1 VSFPTTM
8 QFRLSIL
15 GTHID
20 HEGYIF
26 PMYVSPSLDLIFMV
40 YWLSN
45 LHVIFINNACR
56 SVSPLPYNLGS
67 PYLVH
72 TLIIMIWSTHWL
84 SWFGPHIDYC
94 DLAHTLI
101 IVIWPTHWLSWIGPH
116 IDYLIWSTHWLLW
129 FDPHID
135 YHDLVHTLIIV
146 ILATHW
152 LLWFGPHI
160 EFIVIWA
167 THWLLWFGP
176 HIDYHDYG
184 GHMCIYYLT

>member
-1 VSFPTTM
+1 MSFPTTM

-101 IVIWPTHWLSWIGPH
+101 IVIWPTHWL
-116 IDYLIWSTHWLLW
+116 
-129 FDPHID
+129 
-135 YHDLVHTLIIV
+135 
-146 ILATHW
+146 
-152 LLWFGPHI
+152 
-160 EFIVIWA
+160 
-167 THWLLWFGP
+167 LWFGP
-176 HIDYHDYG
+176 HIDYRELVHTLIIWFGPHIDYCDF
-184 GHMCIYYLT
+184 GHTLIIVIWSTYWIYCDLGHTLIIVIWSTHWLSWLWWAHVHILPHLISVLI